1 METFKIT
8 TDETLRETIQ
18 HGNNRYPFA
27 YYPDNIWKFDFH
39 RIDWHWHHELEFL
52 YTAEGT
58 ALCLIGTSKIELHKG
73 CGIFINS
80 GVLHRFEAQSSTFTP
95 NIVFSPTL
103 LAPENSL
110 IYEKYILPVISSSV
124 PYQVFSPSNTFGKQ
138 VLQLLSQI
146 CTIQETKPD
155 NELCTI
161 QLLFQLWNILQKNMD
176 WTSDSN
182 SIHRLNHKQARLQA
196 MMQYIHDH
204 YMEEITLETIAAS
217 ASISKSGALHIFQTG
232 IHCSPVAYLIQYRLA
247 QAAEQLYIT
256 QKSVSSIAEETGFTS
271 SGYFCRKFRQCL
283 TIKRSIRYDGTK
295 HKNVIGTTKRKK
307 VRIVDFGDTLTEI
320 LKAARR
326 EQLKSRMQY
335 GELYHRNYYK
345 EVHVKNRVYY
355 EYYHLDGTQEVPA
368 DYKEISF
375 VCLRPDGS
383 LELPSTLGIAC
394 RSVSKKL
401 EGFEDFHFHQL
412 RHTYT
417 SNLLSNGAA
426 PKDVQELLGHS
437 DVSTTM
443 NIYAHSTRKAKRD
456 SARLL
461 DKVASNA

>member
-58 ALCLIGTSKIELHKG
+58 AFCLIGTSKIELHKG

-80 GVLHRFEAQSSTFTP
+80 GVLHRFEAQSSTFAP

-124 PYQVFSPSNTFGKQ
+124 SYQVFSPSNTFGKQ

-232 IHCSPVAYLIQYRLA
+232 IHCSPVAYLIQYRL
-247 QAAEQLYIT
+247 
-256 QKSVSSIAEETGFTS
+256 
-271 SGYFCRKFRQCL
+271 
-283 TIKRSIRYDGTK
+283 
-295 HKNVIGTTKRKK
+295 
-307 VRIVDFGDTLTEI
+307 
-320 LKAARR
+320 
-326 EQLKSRMQY
+326 
-335 GELYHRNYYK
+335 
-345 EVHVKNRVYY
+345 VY
-355 EYYHLDGTQEVPA
+355 
-368 DYKEISF
+368 
-375 VCLRPDGS
+375 
-383 LELPSTLGIAC
+383 
-394 RSVSKKL
+394 
-401 EGFEDFHFHQL
+401 
-412 RHTYT
+412 
-417 SNLLSNGAA
+417 
-426 PKDVQELLGHS
+426 
-437 DVSTTM
+437 
-443 NIYAHSTRKAKRD
+443 
-456 SARLL
+456 
-461 DKVASNA
+461 